1 MIQIFDFNI
10 HLPIKGLKSIDDVVV
25 DDLKLDQDK
34 LIQGLNY
41 NKTYLETT
49 EGSNVLLFNT
59 DLFSNSVS
67 SFLKASKSFKNIN
80 LTSLIDFRRND
91 IFAYIDILI
100 ENNVKAVMVN
110 SYLQKISDMDIP
122 LVLKV
127 FKYCESKGLSIL
139 IDGSYGTSKMLKYD
153 NLKLM
158 CSIAGQIKQ
167 TSIVIIH
174 SGGLRV
180 KEVMLLA
187 LENSNIYLD
196 TSFSLPF
203 YQDSSLEKD
212 FAFAYKK
219 IGVER
224 VFFGSDLPY
233 MDSTVTMNQHLNFF
247 QKFHFSS
254 SEIEKILCQNATE
267 FFK

>member
-1 MIQIFDFNI
+1 M
-10 HLPIKGLKSIDDVVV
+10 
-25 DDLKLDQDK
+25 
-34 LIQGLNY
+34 
-41 NKTYLETT
+41 
-49 EGSNVLLFNT
+49 GSNVLLFNT

-67 SFLKASKSFKNIN
+67 SFLNASKRFKNIN

-91 IFAYIDILI
+91 IYAYIDILI

-110 SYLQKISDMDIP
+110 SYLQKISDIDFP

-127 FKYCESKGLSIL
+127 FKYCETKGLSIL
-139 IDGSYGTSKMLKYD
+139 IDGSYGTSKMLEYD

-158 CSIAGQIKQ
+158 CLTAEQIKKAP
-167 TSIVIIH
+167 IIIIH
-174 SGGLRV
+174 SGGLRI

-196 TSFSLPF
+196 TSFSLAF
-203 YQDSSLEKD
+203 YLGSSLEKD

-224 VFFGSDLPY
+224 IFFGSDLPY
-233 MDSTVTMNQHLNFF
+233 MKPTETINQHLNFF
-247 QKFHFSS
+247 EKFHFSS
-254 SEIEKILCQNATE
+254 SEIEKIFCQNATE